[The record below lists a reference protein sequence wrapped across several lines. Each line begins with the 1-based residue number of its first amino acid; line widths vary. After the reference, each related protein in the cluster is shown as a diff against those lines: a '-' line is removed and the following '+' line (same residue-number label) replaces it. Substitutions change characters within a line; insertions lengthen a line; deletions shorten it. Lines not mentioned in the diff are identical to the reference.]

1 MAFFPLQ
8 RNKKSNFTQTY
19 ILKTSERASKIDLKL
34 LICDTFEMTLGI
46 IILIT
51 QILIYFYYTCQKK
64 VSGKQYNML
73 SKCHLFTYPKPHNES
88 DHTDAVVEG

>member
-1 MAFFPLQ
+1 
-8 RNKKSNFTQTY
+8 
-19 ILKTSERASKIDLKL
+19 
-34 LICDTFEMTLGI
+34 MTLGI